1 MHSQG
6 IAMRI
11 VYLEETAQSM
21 QHAGRSEQ
29 ALGTISHEIVHDML
43 IVGGYSWRGNSLC
56 LRCMR
61 SNQHKRFRN
70 YNIFSTHSI

>member
-43 IVGGYSWRGNSLC
+43 IVRGYS
-56 LRCMR
+56 
-61 SNQHKRFRN
+61 
-70 YNIFSTHSI
+70 